1 MSKLNFI
8 FSILY
13 CMKHS
18 IEMRSI
24 IAKTVLKEYDHDF
37 SIVMLSVNDIEKA
50 SEMMIFLDPY
60 FSITFTHEEIS
71 IVLKS
76 DDWCSIKPKFD
87 NYREQGPYRL
97 ITFDIELDLS
107 LVGYLS
113 IISSTLSD
121 AGISIFVISTYLKD
135 HILVKKDQ
143 IGKTLKVLHEV
154 INEAK
159 GTI

>member
-1 MSKLNFI
+1 
-8 FSILY
+8 
-13 CMKHS
+13 MKTS
-18 IEMRSI
+18 IEMKSI

-37 SIVMLSVNDIEKA
+37 SIVMLNVNDLEKA
-50 SEMMIFLDPY
+50 KEMMFILPF

-76 DDWCSIKPKFD
+76 DDWCNIKSKFS
-87 NYREQGPYRL
+87 NYIEKGPFRL

-107 LVGYLS
+107 LVGYMA
-113 IISSTLSD
+113 IISSSLSD
-121 AGISIFVISTYLKD
+121 AGVSIFVISTYLKD
-135 HILVKKDQ
+135 HILVKKEQ
-143 IGKTLKVLHEV
+143 IGKALQILHEV